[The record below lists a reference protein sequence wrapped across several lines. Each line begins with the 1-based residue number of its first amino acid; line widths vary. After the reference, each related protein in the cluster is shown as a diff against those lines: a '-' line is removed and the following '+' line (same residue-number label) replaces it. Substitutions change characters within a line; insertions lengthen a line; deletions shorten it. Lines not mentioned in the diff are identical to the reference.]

1 MSSSTLDLD
10 RECKKIIE
18 TKDYYDALNI
28 DKSASQEEIR
38 KAYKKV
44 STSNNNNL
52 KQLLFI
58 YLFV

>member
-1 MSSSTLDLD
+1 MSSSTLELD

-28 DKSASQEEIR
+28 PRTATQDEIR

-44 STSNNNNL
+44 NL
-52 KQLLFI
+52 YI
-58 YLFV
+58 YYNYI